1 VYNGTNI
8 TSKPNSIP
16 CITLYPY
23 NNAAGSWAF
32 MSPLTEQRIRQSQ
45 WLKMGRTGVKK
56 MQMDAFN
63 AEDEQPERGIREE
76 VTGSTLG
83 VEEAPPLEVPAN
95 AAQLGVSEGSGEG
108 TPKCP
113 ELVPHEKEESNNEIE
128 SDEE

>member
-1 VYNGTNI
+1 
-8 TSKPNSIP
+8 
-16 CITLYPY
+16 
-23 NNAAGSWAF
+23 
-32 MSPLTEQRIRQSQ
+32 
-45 WLKMGRTGVKK
+45 
-56 MQMDAFN
+56 
-63 AEDEQPERGIREE
+63 
-76 VTGSTLG
+76 